1 MWRAALFAVVGITW
15 CVRSLQSFTDPE
27 FMDPETASDWFAVL
41 SFSAAWFALALG
53 LPLLAR
59 SIGGGRLV
67 HRSALVSAAGAA
79 LAGLGNVLEDGLQ
92 LGFAFW
98 LFIAGAVVTMLGLIV
113 FAVAVAATGRGSR
126 RLLAAIPVATLVGML
141 LFESGGGVIVLAAWI
156 AAAALAVLEPAR
168 TTPQSAAIH
177 G

>member
-1 MWRAALFAVVGITW
+1 MWRAALFAAVGVTW
-15 CVRSLQSFTDPE
+15 CLRSLQSFADPE

-79 LAGLGNVLEDGLQ
+79 LAGLGNLLEDGLQ

-98 LFIAGAVVTMLGLIV
+98 PFIAGAVVTMLGLIV
-113 FAVAVAATGRGSR
+113 FSVAVAATGQGKR
-126 RLLAAIPVATLVGML
+126 RLLAAIPVATLIGML
-141 LFESGGGVIVLAAWI
+141 LFESGGGVIVLVAWL
-156 AAAALAVLEPAR
+156 AAAALVVLDSAR
-168 TTPQSAAIH
+168 TTPQAAPSN